1 MRVTKKEKRKQ
12 YRIFFTVLNEYHRIL
27 PVNISKKTGIDR
39 KTTSLRLEEAYE
51 KGHIVGPHLRKK
63 SYKNFIEYEY
73 FVHCED
79 ALESYLKYI
88 EDQRISYHAVMDGF
102 CNLWVVS
109 KEKIIIE
116 GDILVAGPRSDYHM
130 SFPPDHSW
138 DEAVQIM
145 EKKVENFNEK
155 KYEPEGIIK
164 THWDKPIE
172 WDKEDE
178 LLFRKLK
185 YDLRKPL
192 TPIIKKFGTNTGK
205 IEEWLKRLPE
215 TCNVL
220 TSYFPNT
227 ISAYD
232 PYIFMFKTDYED
244 FIIDL
249 FSELPTSCLFF
260 KVSGMLV
267 LLAYM
272 RRNLL
277 RCIDH
282 QPSSINKLQVPLLIR
297 SLVKKGIVQK
307 KDHAIV
313 NYHWRKDI

>member
-1 MRVTKKEKRKQ
+1 MRVSLKEKTKQ
-12 YRIFFTVLNEYHRIL
+12 FWTIYLMLTEHPRVTMTDLSEEIGAT
-27 PVNISKKTGIDR
+27 R
-39 KTTSLRLEEAYE
+39 KTTNLRLEEAYE

-63 SYKNFIEYEY
+63 SYKNFIEYVY
-73 FVHCED
+73 LVDCKD
-79 ALESYLKYI
+79 ALEPYLKYVK
-88 EDQRISYHAVMDGF
+88 DQRISYHVVMDGF
-102 CNLWVVS
+102 ANLLVVS

-116 GDILVAGPRSDYHM
+116 GDVLVAGPRSDYHM

-138 DEAVQIM
+138 DTAVEIM
-145 EKKVENFNEK
+145 RKKVEDFNQK
-155 KYEPEGIIK
+155 KYEPQGIIENYWNK
-164 THWDKPIE
+164 TIE

-192 TPIIKKFGTNTGK
+192 TPIRETYGISAGK
-205 IEEWLKRLPE
+205 TWNWLDRLPK
-215 TCNVL
+215 TCNIL
-220 TSYFPNT
+220 TQYFPET

-249 FSELPTSCLFF
+249 FSKLPTSCLFF
-260 KVSGMLV
+260 KVSDRLV

-277 RCIDH
+277 RSID
-282 QPSSINKLQVPLLIR
+282 QRPSNINKLQVPLLIR
-297 SLVKKGIVQK
+297 SLAKKGIVQK

-313 NYHWRKDI
+313 NYYWRKDI

>member
-1 MRVTKKEKRKQ
+1 MRVTEKERRKQ
-12 YRIFFTVLNEYHRIL
+12 YRIIFTVLNEYHRIP
-27 PVNISKKTGIDR
+27 PVDISKKTGIDR
-39 KTTSLRLEEAYE
+39 RITGLRLEEAYE

-63 SYKNFIEYEY
+63 SYKNFIEYVY
-73 FVHCED
+73 LVNCKD
-79 ALESYLKYI
+79 ALDLYLRYSK
-88 EDQRISYHAVMDGF
+88 DQRISYNTVMDGF
-102 CNLWVVS
+102 ANLWVVS

-116 GDILVAGPRSDYHM
+116 GDVLVAGPRSDYHM

-138 DEAVQIM
+138 DTAVQIM
-145 EKKVENFNEK
+145 RKEVENFNQK
-155 KYEPEGIIK
+155 KYEPQGIIK
-164 THWDKPIE
+164 NHWDKTVE
-172 WDKEDE
+172 WSKEDE
-178 LLFRKLK
+178 LLFGELK

-192 TPIIKKFGTNTGK
+192 TPIIKKYGINTEK

-215 TCNVL
+215 TCNIL
-220 TSYFPNT
+220 TQYFPET

-232 PYIFMFKTDYED
+232 PYIFSFKTDYED

-260 KVSGMLV
+260 KVSDRLV
-267 LLAYM
+267 LRAYM

-277 RCIDH
+277 RSVD
-282 QPSSINKLQVPLLIR
+282 QKPSNINRLQVPLLIR

-313 NYHWRKDI
+313 NYYWRKNI